1 MHLRQ
6 QSVALFFLQNEAQRQ
21 QQQKMQQ
28 NKFLLSLFSSSH
40 DPTLYFCVL
49 KKTLNH
55 IFVKISDV
63 NLLVEQ
69 KPATFTLNKMLQNL
83 IYLLITCLLHSI

>member
-1 MHLRQ
+1 MLLIFMHLRQ

-49 KKTLNH
+49 KKCSITFLLKFQTL
-55 IFVKISDV
+55 ICW
-63 NLLVEQ
+63 
-69 KPATFTLNKMLQNL
+69 LNKNQP
-83 IYLLITCLLHSI
+83 HSL